1 MEPNMPTG
9 ETMSEGDP
17 SGTEASTTAEG
28 QEKENSSSLSPEFIK
43 MTQSLIQGA
52 SAEQLAYIEQCLE
65 DEQKS
70 QDQGGATDGTQGLAS
85 YSSADMPKD

>member
-1 MEPNMPTG
+1 MD
-9 ETMSEGDP
+9 SEN
-17 SGTEASTTAEG
+17 SASTTAEGQDAMSDGVEG

-43 MTQSLIQGA
+43 IAQSLIQGA

-70 QDQGGATDGTQGLAS
+70 QDQGGATDGTQGPDE
-85 YSSADMPKD
+85 YSSTDMPKD